1 MQLVNLTPH
10 KITIIGSDGKTMCE
24 IVPSG
29 TIARAAS
36 IIVDDGTVDGVP
48 IVRTTF
54 GQVEGL
60 PEPEP
65 TKEIMYIVSSLT
77 VSAARRSGRT
87 TDDLLIPGRMVRDE
101 EGVILGCQALSR
113 A

>member
-10 KITIIGSDGKTMCE
+10 KITIIGSDGEVMCE
-24 IVPSG
+24 IAPSG

-36 IIVDDGTVDGVP
+36 VIVDDGSVDGIPV
-48 IVRTTF
+48 VRTSY
-54 GQVEGL
+54 GLVEGL
-60 PEPEP
+60 PEPIDG
-65 TKEIMYIVSSLT
+65 TMYIVSSLT
-77 VSAARRSGRT
+77 ATAARRSGRT
-87 TDDLLIPGRMVRDE
+87 TEDLLIPGRMVRDE

>member
-10 KITIIGSDGKTMCE
+10 KITIIGTDGETVRE
-24 IVPSG
+24 IAPSG

-36 IIVDDGTVDGVP
+36 VVVDDGSVDGVP

-60 PEPEP
+60 PEPDSE
-65 TKEIMYIVSSLT
+65 TMYIVSSLT
-77 VSAARRSGRT
+77 VSAARRSDRT
-87 TDDLLIPGRMVRDE
+87 TEDLLIPGRMVRDS

>member
-1 MQLVNLTPH
+1 MTR
-10 KITIIGSDGKTMCE
+10 E
-24 IVPSG
+24 IAPSG

-36 IIVDDGTVDGVP
+36 TVVDDGSVDGVP

-60 PEPEP
+60 PEPSDD
-65 TKEIMYIVSSLT
+65 IMYIVSSLT

>member
-10 KITIIGSDGKTMCE
+10 KITIINSDGETIRE
-24 IVPSG
+24 IAPSG

-36 IIVDDGTVDGVP
+36 TVVDDGSVDGVP

-60 PEPEP
+60 PEPSDD
-65 TKEIMYIVSSLT
+65 IMYIVSSLT

-87 TDDLLIPGRMVRDE
+87 TKDLLIPGRMVRDE

>member
-1 MQLVNLTPH
+1 MQLINLTPH
-10 KITIIGSDGKTMCE
+10 KITIIGSDSKTMCE
-24 IVPSG
+24 IMPSG
-29 TIARAAS
+29 TIARAVS
-36 IIVDDGTVDGVP
+36 IVVDDGTVDGVP

-60 PEPEP
+60 PEPDP
-65 TKEIMYIVSSLT
+65 ANEIMYIVSSLT
-77 VSAARRSGRT
+77 VLAARRSGRT
-87 TDDLLIPGRMVRDE
+87 TDDLLIPGRMVRDK

>member
-10 KITIIGSDGKTMCE
+10 KITIISTDGETIRE
-24 IVPSG
+24 IAPSG

-36 IIVDDGTVDGVP
+36 TVVDDGAVDGVP

-60 PEPEP
+60 PEPDSE
-65 TKEIMYIVSSLT
+65 TMYIVSSLT

-87 TDDLLIPGRMVRDE
+87 TEDLLIPGRMVRDE
-101 EGVILGCQALSR
+101 DGVILGCQALSR

>member
-10 KITIIGSDGKTMCE
+10 KITIINADGGVTHE
-24 IVPSG
+24 IAPSG
-29 TIARAAS
+29 VIARAAS
-36 IIVDDGTVDGVP
+36 TVVDDGTVDGVP

-60 PEPEP
+60 PEPSSE
-65 TKEIMYIVSSLT
+65 TMYIVSSLT

-101 EGVILGCQALSR
+101 DGVILGCQALSR

>member
-1 MQLVNLTPH
+1 MQLINLTPH
-10 KITIIGSDGKTMCE
+10 KITIIGNDGEIMCE
-24 IVPSG
+24 IAHSG

-36 IIVDDGTVDGVP
+36 IITDDGAIDGVP
-48 IVRTTF
+48 VVRTVF

-60 PEPEP
+60 PEP
-65 TKEIMYIVSSLT
+65 TDGTMYIVSSLT
-77 VSAARRSGRT
+77 ATAARRSGRT
-87 TDDLLIPGRMVRDE
+87 TEDLLIPGRMVRDE